1 MEKPGQNF
9 VSWEHRFSI
18 NIPLIDSQHKK
29 LIDLANEL
37 HKACRFDTTAAKEQF
52 RNTIREAVAYVQYH
66 FSVEEQLMTKT
77 AYKEFTEHKKHHT
90 EFIQEVLD
98 NVAAFENGKK
108 FIPNQFVRF
117 LRDWVLSHIAIVDI
131 KFGEYIVNLQKN
143 GKLSDVS
150 IIKESAENEMGK
162 KIVLAVDDSKT
173 QLIQFKSILTMYDVH
188 TCESP
193 LQALEMAKNMA
204 VDIILLDLDMPDLT
218 GIEFL
223 QHLQQISGKHQIPV
237 IIVSGNSTEKLILAS
252 KNEGAID
259 FIVKPV
265 EPELLIKKIQNQLV
279 NKKIPAA

>member
-1 MEKPGQNF
+1 MEKSGQNF

-37 HKACRFDTTAAKEQF
+37 HKACRYDTASAKEQF

-77 AYKEFTEHKKHHT
+77 AYKEFAEHKKHHT

-98 NVAAFENGKK
+98 NVAAFESGKK

-131 KFGEYIVNLQKN
+131 KLGEYIVTLQNN
-143 GKLSDVS
+143 GKLGDISM
-150 IIKESAENEMGK
+150 KGNTENGIEK

-173 QLIQFKSILTMYDVH
+173 QLMQFKNILTMYDVH

-204 VDIILLDLDMPDLT
+204 IDIILLDLDMPDLT
-218 GIEFL
+218 GLEFL
-223 QHLQQISGKHQIPV
+223 QHLQQVSGKQPIPV

-265 EPELLIKKIQNQLV
+265 EPQLLIKKIQYQLAD
-279 NKKIPAA
+279 KKIPAA